1 MIQLAH
7 LQLNLCVLDIPGH
20 TIGHVAYYGLN
31 HLFCGDTLFGGGC
44 GRLFEGTYEQLLN
57 SLNKLATLPNETLV
71 YCAHEYT
78 ERNLNFATTVDPLNT
93 ALINRIM
100 HTKNIRA
107 EHLPSLPSTIA
118 LEKATNPFLRCNDE
132 TITSNIGLQ
141 ASDTIVVFKTLRKM
155 RNNF

>member
-1 MIQLAH
+1 
-7 LQLNLCVLDIPGH
+7 
-20 TIGHVAYYGLN
+20 
-31 HLFCGDTLFGGGC
+31 
-44 GRLFEGTYEQLLN
+44 LFEGTYEQLLN